1 MRKVTP
7 RVNTISHIKE
17 ALGRT
22 VYTNI
27 SPTMKAKLIGY
38 DEDKSYFEVL
48 PHEKD
53 TVYNECA
60 GQEFYVTTQ
69 MALSFKYLKE

>member
-7 RVNTISHIKE
+7 RVNTIDHIKE

-38 DEDKSYFEVL
+38 DENKSYFEVL
-48 PHEKD
+48 
-53 TVYNECA
+53 TL
-60 GQEFYVTTQ
+60 GVTF
-69 MALSFKYLKE
+69 LIFVLV